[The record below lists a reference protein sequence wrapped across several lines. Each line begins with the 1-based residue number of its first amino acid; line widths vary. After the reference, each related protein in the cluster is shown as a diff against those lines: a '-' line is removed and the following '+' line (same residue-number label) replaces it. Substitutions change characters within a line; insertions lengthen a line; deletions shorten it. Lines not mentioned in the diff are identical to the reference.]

1 MVQLSDPNLF
11 RMWIL
16 YSYTLQQNPAAG
28 DHMRY
33 FSVCVCVYESCLII
47 IILIISYCYYCIILI
62 FKLTR
67 EHFY

>member
-28 DHMRY
+28 DHM
-33 FSVCVCVYESCLII
+33 
-47 IILIISYCYYCIILI
+47 
-62 FKLTR
+62 TT
-67 EHFY
+67 